1 MIYQSYSGIKTIFFF
16 HRNQISENG
25 NYDFSRE
32 LNFHES
38 MIKIFCDY
46 GHIQLHFKAF
56 AKIYSF
62 KVTKVICTIP
72 QFQLG
77 YIYYKRCASAE
88 TTLQL
93 K

>member
-1 MIYQSYSGIKTIFFF
+1 MFKLCSFFIGIKFRKMET
-16 HRNQISENG
+16 
-25 NYDFSRE
+25 
-32 LNFHES
+32 
-38 MIKIFCDY
+38 MIKIFRDY
-46 GHIQLHFKAF
+46 GHIQLHFKAL

-62 KVTKVICTIP
+62 KVIKVICTIP

>member
-1 MIYQSYSGIKTIFFF
+1 MFFF

-32 LNFHES
+32 LNFH
-38 MIKIFCDY
+38 DY
-46 GHIQLHFKAF
+46 GHIQLHFKAL

-62 KVTKVICTIP
+62 KVIKVICTIP

>member
-1 MIYQSYSGIKTIFFF
+1 MFFF
-16 HRNQISENG
+16 HRNQILENG

-38 MIKIFCDY
+38 MIKIFRDY
-46 GHIQLHFKAF
+46 GHIQLHFKAL

-62 KVTKVICTIP
+62 KVIKVICTIP
-72 QFQLG
+72 QFRLG

>member
-1 MIYQSYSGIKTIFFF
+1 MNYQSYSGIQTIFFF
-16 HRNQISENG
+16 HRNQISQNG

-38 MIKIFCDY
+38 MIEIFRDY
-46 GHIQLHFKAF
+46 GHIQLHLKAF
-56 AKIYSF
+56 AKLYSF
-62 KVTKVICTIP
+62 KVIKVMCTIT

-77 YIYYKRCASAE
+77 YICYKRCASAE
-88 TTLQL
+88 TTLHL